1 MKIIAPDA
9 SSVLGLTYLSPSGMY
24 VVTLVETAI
33 KSSYGYHLFIDES
46 TGQREVATRIS

>member
-33 KSSYGYHLFIDES
+33 SLLMNITAWVTYLS
-46 TGQREVATRIS
+46 TN